1 MGYIHPVISQLFI
14 LDGAQGGKKGKG
26 KQDGFRF
33 YDRIDT
39 RCFDILAGL
48 IILIYATHASNSTR
62 EERAVTGAAQL
73 LQPGI
78 RVPMKTTIMANP

>member
-1 MGYIHPVISQLFI
+1 MASIHSVISQLFI

-48 IILIYATHASNSTR
+48 IILIYAIHASNSTQ
-62 EERAVTGAAQL
+62 EERAVTGTSQL

-78 RVPMKTTIMANP
+78 RVPRKTTIMAHP